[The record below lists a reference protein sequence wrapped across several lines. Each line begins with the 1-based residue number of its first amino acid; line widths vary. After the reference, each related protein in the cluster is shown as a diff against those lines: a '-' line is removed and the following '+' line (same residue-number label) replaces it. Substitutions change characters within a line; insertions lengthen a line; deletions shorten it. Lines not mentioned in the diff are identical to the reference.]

1 MLTGRRVV
9 FLGGDARQLEV
20 IRLVT
25 EMDASATLVGYDNI
39 ETHFLDTKL
48 MPLSLEAFADADA
61 VVLPVAGMDNEGK
74 VDTRFAEGQL
84 QLQEEHFSAL
94 RPGTFVFSGIAGE
107 RLTSYC
113 ANHRLRL
120 VKLMELDEV
129 AILNSIPT
137 AEGAIALAMENTD
150 ITIHGSNTTVLGFG
164 RCGKSLARSL
174 FALGANV
181 KVSARDQASEARIF
195 EMGLVPIPSQD
206 LDGRLSD
213 EDIIFNT
220 IPHPVLSASILAQLK
235 KSCVVIDI
243 ASKPGGTDFR
253 YAERRGIRAL
263 LAPSLPGLVA
273 PKTAGRII
281 GNTICR
287 ILGSTESQV
296 SGD

>member
-1 MLTGRRVV
+1 MLTGRRLV

-25 EMDASATLVGYDNI
+25 EMDASATLVGYDKI
-39 ETHFLDTKL
+39 DTQFLDTRF
-48 MPLSLEAFADADA
+48 MPLSVEAFADADA

-74 VDTRFAEGQL
+74 VDTRFADGQL
-84 QLQEEHFSAL
+84 QLEEEHFAAL

-113 ANHRLRL
+113 ETHRLRL

-174 FALGANV
+174 FALGAKV

-195 EMGLVPIPSQD
+195 EMGLLPIPSND
-206 LDGRLSD
+206 LDGRLGD

-220 IPHPVLSASILAQLK
+220 IPHPVLTAAILAQLK

-253 YAERRGIRAL
+253 YAERRGIRAI

-287 ILGSTESQV
+287 ILGSNGSD
-296 SGD
+296 GR